1 MTIIEKIQPDQET
14 EMQIPALLVNDVE
27 IFKLDM
33 ARYLNAQRRKKN
45 IKVHIQIKE
54 TGNTYE

>member
-1 MTIIEKIQPDQET
+1 VERIQPDQEK
-14 EMQIPALLVNDVE
+14 EMDIPSLVVNDVE

-33 ARYLNAQRRKKN
+33 VRYLNAQRRKKN

>member
-1 MTIIEKIQPDQET
+1 MTIVERIQPDQEK
-14 EMQIPALLVNDVE
+14 EMDIPSLVVNDVE

-33 ARYLNAQRRKKN
+33 VRYLNAQRRKKN